1 MRVEPE
7 VNDGVHANGGLGEHG
22 GDAQDVVRE
31 GGIRGVTGCLSYGDT
46 GVGEPGQHE
55 GD

>member
-7 VNDGVHANGGLGEHG
+7 VNDGVHANRGLGEHG

-31 GGIRGVTGCLSYGDT
+31 GGVRDKASSLCYGDT
-46 GVGEPGQHE
+46 GVGEPSE
-55 GD
+55 DE